1 MATGGLTK
9 GKSHAEGGIPMTVKD
24 TGQNIEVEG
33 GEIIINKKSVADP
46 QKHSFDGE
54 KLTIKNYFYFF
65 HITDVEEQFDKLLI
79 EGDIKAINDYLFLNL
94 YIIKFF
100 RTVRHDEDD
109 IRKSVDKLKEYI
121 KEQQIKREMI
131 YNN

>member
-1 MATGGLTK
+1 
-9 GKSHAEGGIPMTVKD
+9 MTSAYPTELKNFVLK
-24 TGQNIEVEG
+24 EF
-33 GEIIINKKSVADP
+33 
-46 QKHSFDGE
+46 QKHLDEEPAIDGE

-100 RTVRHDEDD
+100 RTVRHDEYNT
-109 IRKSVDKLKEYI
+109 RKSVDQLKEYV
-121 KEQQIKREMI
+121 KEQQMKREMM

>member
-1 MATGGLTK
+1 
-9 GKSHAEGGIPMTVKD
+9 MTSAYP
-24 TGQNIEVEG
+24 TEL
-33 GEIIINKKSVADP
+33 KKFVLKEF
-46 QKHSFDGE
+46 QKHLDEEPAIDGE

-100 RTVRHDEDD
+100 RTVRHNEDD
-109 IRKSVDKLKEYI
+109 IRKSVDQLKEYV
-121 KEQQIKREMI
+121 KEQQVKREMI

>member
-1 MATGGLTK
+1 MTSTYPHGLK
-9 GKSHAEGGIPMTVKD
+9 EFVLKEF
-24 TGQNIEVEG
+24 
-33 GEIIINKKSVADP
+33 
-46 QKHSFDGE
+46 QKHLDKEPPIDGE

-94 YIIKFF
+94 YMLKFF
-100 RTVRHDEDD
+100 RTVEHDEYDT
-109 IRKSVDKLKEYI
+109 RKSVEQLKEYV
-121 KEQQIKREMI
+121 KEQQMKREKT

>member
-1 MATGGLTK
+1 
-9 GKSHAEGGIPMTVKD
+9 MTS
-24 TGQNIEVEG
+24 TFP
-33 GEIIINKKSVADP
+33 NKFKKFVLNEF
-46 QKHSFDGE
+46 QKHLDKEPPINGE
-54 KLTIKNYFYFF
+54 KLTIKNYFHFF

-100 RTVRHDEDD
+100 RTVRHDEDE
-109 IRKSVDKLKEYI
+109 IRQSVDQLKEYV
-121 KEQQIKREMI
+121 KEQQMKREMM

>member
-1 MATGGLTK
+1 
-9 GKSHAEGGIPMTVKD
+9 MTSAYP
-24 TGQNIEVEG
+24 TEL
-33 GEIIINKKSVADP
+33 KKFVLKEF
-46 QKHSFDGE
+46 QKHLDKEPPIDGE

-79 EGDIKAINDYLFLNL
+79 EGDIKAINEYLFFNL

-100 RTVRHDEDD
+100 RTVEHDEYDT
-109 IRKSVDKLKEYI
+109 RKSVEQLKEYV
-121 KEQQIKREMI
+121 KKQQLKREMT

>member
-1 MATGGLTK
+1 
-9 GKSHAEGGIPMTVKD
+9 MTSAYP
-24 TGQNIEVEG
+24 TEL
-33 GEIIINKKSVADP
+33 KKFVLKEF
-46 QKHSFDGE
+46 QKHLDKEPPIDGE

-79 EGDIKAINDYLFLNL
+79 EGDIKAINEYLFFNL

-100 RTVRHDEDD
+100 RTVEHDEYDT
-109 IRKSVDKLKEYI
+109 RKSAEQLKEYV
-121 KEQQIKREMI
+121 KKQQLKREMT

>member
-1 MATGGLTK
+1 MSSTYPHKLK
-9 GKSHAEGGIPMTVKD
+9 EFVLR
-24 TGQNIEVEG
+24 EF
-33 GEIIINKKSVADP
+33 
-46 QKHSFDGE
+46 QKHLDEEPAIDGE

-79 EGDIKAINDYLFLNL
+79 EGDLKAINDYLFLNL
-94 YIIKFF
+94 YILKFF

-109 IRKSVDKLKEYI
+109 TRKSADMLKEYV
-121 KEQQIKREMI
+121 KEQQMKREMM

>member
-1 MATGGLTK
+1 MASTFPHELK
-9 GKSHAEGGIPMTVKD
+9 RFVLKEF
-24 TGQNIEVEG
+24 
-33 GEIIINKKSVADP
+33 
-46 QKHSFDGE
+46 QKHLNKEPRIDGE
-54 KLTIKNYFYFF
+54 KLTIKNYFHFF

-79 EGDIKAINDYLFLNL
+79 EGDIKAVNDYLFLNL

-109 IRKSVDKLKEYI
+109 IRQSVDQLKEYI
-121 KEQQIKREMI
+121 KEQQKKREMF